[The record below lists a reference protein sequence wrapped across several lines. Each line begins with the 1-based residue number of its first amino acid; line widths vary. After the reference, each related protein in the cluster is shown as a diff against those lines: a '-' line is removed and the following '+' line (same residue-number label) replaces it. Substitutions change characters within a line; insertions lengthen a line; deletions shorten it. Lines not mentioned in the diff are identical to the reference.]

1 MIGTKFNLDEKF
13 SLFAEQWQPKVA
25 AELNGQAVKLVKI
38 EGEFPWHHHE
48 DEDELFLVW
57 QGEITLEFRDRSVT
71 LTRGEGLVVPK
82 GVEHRPVADREAQ
95 ILLFEPTGVRNT
107 GNIDDPNFTAPPR
120 VVI

>member
-38 EGEFPWHHHE
+38 EGAFPWHHHQ

-57 QGEITLEFRDRSVT
+57 QGEITLEFCDRSVT